1 MCTVWWHFDV
11 KDKICLC
18 VCVCVYAQTYVYENV
33 YEWIC
38 VFVYRREHSMREE
51 RNDFTVR
58 WLRW

>member
-1 MCTVWWHFDV
+1 ML
-11 KDKICLC
+11 KIKSVCL
-18 VCVCVYAQTYVYENV
+18 CVCVYAQTYVYENV